1 MNQYSLIAIR
11 TAAIV
16 TTACSIFAKR
26 DNARAAGIA
35 GQMMQ
40 TMTKGNLRR
49 PCMLNRRQA
58 LGGAAGAITAAA
70 ARRARAQVIDK
81 VVHVIVGFPAGGGTD
96 ITARVLAKA
105 LQGAYAKTLIVEDKP
120 GASARLAVEYVKN
133 APPDGSVML
142 FTPDFPMTLYPH
154 SFKSLSYDPL
164 KDFIAVSP
172 AAKGMLTFVVG
183 PEVPDTI
190 KTISDFVQ
198 WCKANPDK
206 ANYATT
212 SVGATPHFTGVML
225 ASEAAI
231 PMSPVH
237 YRGGAPAIQDLV
249 GGHVP
254 ASINPVGEV
263 LEFAKSGS
271 LRVLAVTGAKRSPF
285 LPDVPTMKESG
296 YNIVVES
303 LSGVFLPANTPDK
316 IVGALSDAMREA
328 SRSKEMIES
337 LARSGSEPAFQTPAE
352 FTATIKFE
360 IARGAP
366 AVTASGFVA
375 LDCPCG

>member
-1 MNQYSLIAIR
+1 MFGGVIP
-11 TAAIV
+11 
-16 TTACSIFAKR
+16 
-26 DNARAAGIA
+26 RALA
-35 GQMMQ
+35 
-40 TMTKGNLRR
+40 
-49 PCMLNRRQA
+49 QA
-58 LGGAAGAITAAA
+58 T
-70 ARRARAQVIDK
+70 DK
-81 VVHVIVGFPAGGGTD
+81 LVRIIVGFPAGGGTD
-96 ITARVLAKA
+96 VTARVLAEA
-105 LQGAYAKTLIVEDKP
+105 LHGTYASTIIVENKA

-133 APPDGSVML
+133 APSDGSVML

-183 PEVPDTI
+183 PAVPDTV
-190 KTISDFVQ
+190 KTLADFVQ
-198 WCKANPDK
+198 WCKANPAK

-212 SVGATPHFTGVML
+212 SAGATPHFTGVML
-225 ASEAAI
+225 ASAAAI

-263 LEFAKSGS
+263 SEFAKSGS

-296 YNIVVES
+296 YDIVVES
-303 LSGVFLPANTPDK
+303 LSGVFLPANTPKQDRWRVERRDARGVPLQGDDREPRQ
-316 IVGALSDAMREA
+316 IGQRAGISDACRIHRDDQVRDCAVGPGCEGLGVRCVRLTL
-328 SRSKEMIES
+328 SR
-337 LARSGSEPAFQTPAE
+337 L
-352 FTATIKFE
+352 
-360 IARGAP
+360 
-366 AVTASGFVA
+366 
-375 LDCPCG
+375 